1 MDRTYYNITFNDTQL
16 DYIYEITYH
25 QWRETEHDDDRKVLA
40 SILNTIDLADP
51 LLGDSLETGTYHEHN
66 VWYVCILAMFD
77 SILML
82 NEQQFYKLWEKFAEY
97 NIAGFLPDDIEEFC
111 AEHEITVDYY
121 IEEFV

>member
-1 MDRTYYNITFNDTQL
+1 
-16 DYIYEITYH
+16 
-25 QWRETEHDDDRKVLA
+25 
-40 SILNTIDLADP
+40 
-51 LLGDSLETGTYHEHN
+51 
-66 VWYVCILAMFD
+66 MFD